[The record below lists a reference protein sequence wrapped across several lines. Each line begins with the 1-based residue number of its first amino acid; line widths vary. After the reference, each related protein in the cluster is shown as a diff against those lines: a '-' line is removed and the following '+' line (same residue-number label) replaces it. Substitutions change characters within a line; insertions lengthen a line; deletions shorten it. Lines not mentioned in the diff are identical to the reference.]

1 MSKGNMLLGYA
12 RGKVGDLVFS
22 RLNGRQITRARN
34 RSPKNP
40 RTAAQMAQRAIM
52 STLGKA
58 YSAGKEVFDHSFEG
72 LKVGT
77 ENQSEF
83 MKLNTNLFRN
93 ILVDELNDPP
103 VNNNGISLVGPNS
116 DYPVPGRYIISRGSY
131 EQRFFRTRMSEA
143 EPGYT
148 AHMEIGFPSAVGG
161 TGTSTSPIET
171 FAQYS
176 ARTGLVK
183 GDMYTFCFFSYG
195 TNVQGNPCLFGFV
208 RLKVEPS
215 IEDTQVM
222 DDITLGGIFSVASSF
237 GVNVNT
243 LLNYPIDVDDSP
255 TLGWVNYR
263 SLIFPSDSDY
273 EILSL
278 GIIRSHELSALRSN
292 SQMEWCLSQNH
303 PSYNSR
309 EYVEAWQA
317 ISESITDPALLLEG
331 AKVDAGPIV

>member
-103 VNNNGISLVGPNS
+103 VKNNGISLVGPNS

-131 EQRFFRTRMSEA
+131 EQRFFRTRMSDA

-148 AHMEIGFPSAVGG
+148 AHMELGIPLTLVTGSGDSQQFETIG
-161 TGTSTSPIET
+161 
-171 FAQYS
+171 QYLS
-176 ARTGLVK
+176 RCGLVV
-183 GDMYTFCFFSYG
+183 GDLYTFCFFMYG
-195 TNVQGNPCLFGFV
+195 TEVQGHPCLFGFARCRV
-208 RLKVEPS
+208 APAYELETS
-215 IEDTQVM
+215 M
-222 DDITLGGIFSVASSF
+222 DDLDFESIFSVESSF
-237 GVNVNT
+237 G
-243 LLNYPIDVDDSP
+243 IDVHALKSYIFEGGSNAGYSWEN
-255 TLGWVNYR
+255 LR
-263 SLIFPSDSDY
+263 SVIYPSDNEY
-273 EILSL
+273 EVLSF
-278 GIIRSHELSALRSN
+278 GIIRSHELSGLRSN
-292 SQMEWCLSQNH
+292 SQMEWCLSDGH
-303 PSYNSR
+303 PQFNSR
-309 EYVEAWQA
+309 DYVEAWQA

>member
-58 YSAGKEVFDHSFEG
+58 YSAGKEIFDHSFEG

-116 DYPVPGRYIISRGSY
+116 SYPVPGRYIISRGTY

-143 EPGYT
+143 APGYT
-148 AHMEIGFPSAVGG
+148 AHMELGIPSAY
-161 TGTSTSPIET
+161 SSPGDEPVYET
-171 FAQYS
+171 LSEYMT
-176 ARTGLVK
+176 RNGLVV
-183 GDMYTFCFFSYG
+183 DDLYTFCFFMYG
-195 TNVQGNPCLFGFV
+195 TEVADNPCFFGFA
-208 RLKVEPS
+208 RLRVAPS
-215 IEDTQVM
+215 IDLTSSMANVEVGN
-222 DDITLGGIFSVASSF
+222 IFTLVHSFGIVASDFMETPIEADSARSITYSNIR
-237 GVNVNT
+237 NV
-243 LLNYPIDVDDSP
+243 LY
-255 TLGWVNYR
+255 
-263 SLIFPSDSDY
+263 PSDNEF
-273 EILSL
+273 EIMSL

-303 PSYNSR
+303 PAYNSR
-309 EYVEAWQA
+309 DYVEAWQA
-317 ISESITDPALLLEG
+317 ISESITEPALLLEG
-331 AKVDAGPIV
+331 AKMDSGPIV